1 MATTVLVSQQIW
13 LQCQTLPYFKLACD
27 TSTDKTSKGRSLLA
41 TSKRGSSLTGN
52 ERKRLV
58 EIIITT
64 ITDINPRKQISSKDF
79 SNLANQIASLFKGE
93 NSTVYYEPYKRKAG
107 PKKKI
112 NAKGILYE
120 KYQVKR
126 KGLKRLGLIEF
137 VKRTPADP
145 AAAAATTTATTT
157 STVRELIPEQLFAD
171 GEGFLPYFY
180 LKTNRKN
187 KLSPYKLNDNDIET
201 LLEEIPSDDDSI
213 VSDDYDSD
221 KDPAYSPTGTG
232 NQQARREV
240 LLFSSSDEDESTEPT
255 VPPVLQQ
262 PQPSTSAIQ
271 QPQPSTS
278 AIQQPAANSSLTSAS
293 PSVVWYDKPN
303 TNFVVPD
310 LVWQQVCGISDEIRY
325 MENPSP
331 YSLFC
336 KSCFQSYHSA

>member
-1 MATTVLVSQQIW
+1 MMVSKFSADQGASSGR
-13 LQCQTLPYFKLACD
+13 KE
-27 TSTDKTSKGRSLLA
+27 GRSLLA

-79 SNLANQIASLFKGE
+79 SNLANQIASLFKGK

-171 GEGFLPYFY
+171 GEDC
-180 LKTNRKN
+180 KN
-187 KLSPYKLNDNDIET
+187 VN
-201 LLEEIPSDDDSI
+201 
-213 VSDDYDSD
+213 
-221 KDPAYSPTGTG
+221 
-232 NQQARREV
+232 
-240 LLFSSSDEDESTEPT
+240 
-255 VPPVLQQ
+255 
-262 PQPSTSAIQ
+262 
-271 QPQPSTS
+271 
-278 AIQQPAANSSLTSAS
+278 
-293 PSVVWYDKPN
+293 
-303 TNFVVPD
+303 
-310 LVWQQVCGISDEIRY
+310 
-325 MENPSP
+325 
-331 YSLFC
+331 
-336 KSCFQSYHSA
+336 